1 MRPDHEKQLKTLQ
14 TQDTKIIAAP
24 GFPYDENT
32 IIVEKDTTAEDGGFK
47 QVEEFVKNDPY
58 VKNKLVT
65 DYTIREFAMKG
76 SLTEFD
82 RLAQKFVIRS

>member
-1 MRPDHEKQLKTLQ
+1 MRPDHEKQLKILQ

-32 IIVEKDTTAEDGGFK
+32 IFVEKDTEAEDGGLK
-47 QVEEFVKNDPY
+47 QIQEFVQNDPY

-65 DYTIREFAMKG
+65 DYTIREFALKG
-76 SLTEFD
+76 SMTEFD
-82 RLAQKFVIRS
+82 RLA